1 MILKEVMAVFPQ
13 NTIFFETP
21 CRYSETWIYLVPNL
35 SDNLWISDDFNKSL
49 FSASTYLP
57 SGLQIKTKYYSLL
70 VRGAVISPL
79 HSRYNPVHKFI
90 VSRLNLVK
98 TDYEYNTINRIVTGL
113 EKLEVIIILSQG
125 CEDWLSLL
133 QEWDHLIQVPALTW
147 PSHRPPWYRSHV
159 TCHMSHVQLPTC
171 VQTRSISK
179 PPRWS
184 PGTATWPSQHIAL
197 PWYGT
202 TLMYCY
208 VF

>member
-1 MILKEVMAVFPQ
+1 MIST
-13 NTIFFETP
+13 NH
-21 CRYSETWIYLVPNL
+21 YLVHLHIFRVVSKSKQNITTLCWFVVLL
-35 SDNLWISDDFNKSL
+35 SVHCTQDITQFINSLYRGWIWWR
-49 FSASTYLP
+49 
-57 SGLQIKTKYYSLL
+57 QIT
-70 VRGAVISPL
+70 
-79 HSRYNPVHKFI
+79 
-90 VSRLNLVK
+90 
-98 TDYEYNTINRIVTGL
+98 NTINRIVTGL

-125 CEDWLSLL
+125 CEDWLPLL

-208 VF
+208 VFFTFIYSSSISASIVEGLANSVSQIFLPYLSNNGS